1 MTHLNFLNHDIQL
14 RGTCRHNRCLHSDF
28 TTRLQMAPSEAEYTE
43 EDFKYSPSL
52 GRHAAE
58 WDVAGLEDDH
68 SAPYFWGERKAS
80 R

>member
-1 MTHLNFLNHDIQL
+1 
-14 RGTCRHNRCLHSDF
+14 
-28 TTRLQMAPSEAEYTE
+28 MAPSEAEYTE